1 MTGHGKRKKVMPLV
15 GSTYRPS
22 HVDVWMPKNVARRCL
37 EDIRKFNDT
46 VVNSPFAY
54 WHDLNRDLWLVIW
67 ESMWITE
74 SICKLL
80 VEDEKE
86 GDTIG
91 QNMDTT
97 GKR

>member
-1 MTGHGKRKKVMPLV
+1 MKKQWQFSL
-15 GSTYRPS
+15 GII
-22 HVDVWMPKNVARRCL
+22 DG
-37 EDIRKFNDT
+37 DF
-46 VVNSPFAY
+46 
-54 WHDLNRDLWLVIW
+54 
-67 ESMWITE
+67 
-74 SICKLL
+74 CKLL